1 MKNLYAR
8 INKQQLFKRLL
19 INLLRMKSLL
29 LISPA
34 KDTCT
39 QISTQKKVLHSSFAQ
54 KVSTS
59 KTLDECNDK
68 VIKMS
73 IIFTTIW
80 FLNNWLFSFN
90 QNKFVWVFFFWL
102 SRSILD

>member
-8 INKQQLFKRLL
+8 IHKQQLFKRWL
-19 INLLRMKSLL
+19 INLLRIKSLL
-29 LISPA
+29 LISTA

-59 KTLDECNDK
+59 
-68 VIKMS
+68 
-73 IIFTTIW
+73 
-80 FLNNWLFSFN
+80 
-90 QNKFVWVFFFWL
+90 
-102 SRSILD
+102 